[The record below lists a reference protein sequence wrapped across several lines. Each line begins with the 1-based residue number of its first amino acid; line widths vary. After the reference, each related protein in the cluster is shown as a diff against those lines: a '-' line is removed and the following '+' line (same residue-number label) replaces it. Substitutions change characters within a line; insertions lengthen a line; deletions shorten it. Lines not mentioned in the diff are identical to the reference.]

1 MRHLWGV
8 SAALVLIIVG
18 VAGAPAVRADPS
30 TQVVQGQY
38 VRLVSVADWD
48 AAQNL
53 RPGASVRWDVA
64 VSADA
69 PEAGTLTVGV
79 SARGD
84 ASLRIHAVLCMNA
97 WQGESCPGGA
107 RTLVEDWSVPRDGA
121 LIPLAEFDAAR
132 EGHLR
137 LQVALDQG
145 AAGSSELRVHG
156 QGAGDAVSVGPGDD
170 LAPTGMSPFVPV
182 LFGAGAALLLLGG
195 VLAVTSRPRN
205 AARSGR

>member
-1 MRHLWGV
+1 MRGPRCAT
-8 SAALVLIIVG
+8 AALAMMIV
-18 VAGAPAVRADPS
+18 VIASAPAVHADAS

-84 ASLRIHAVLCMNA
+84 ASLRIHAVLCMNP
-97 WQGESCPGGA
+97 WEGESCPGGA
-107 RTLVEDWSVPRDGA
+107 RTLVENWSVPRDGT
-121 LIPLAEFDAAR
+121 LTPLAEFDAAR

-145 AAGSSELRVHG
+145 AAGSSELRVYG
-156 QGAGDAVSVGPGDD
+156 QGAGDSVSVGPGDD
-170 LAPTGMSPFVPV
+170 LAATGMSPFVPV
-182 LFGAGAALLLLGG
+182 LFGLSAALLLLGA
-195 VLAVTSRPRN
+195 VLALTTRPRD
-205 AARSGR
+205 AVRRRR